1 MFEGGVETLAYFS
14 KQMAEQFVKMGYA
27 VFFYNLKDEK
37 GSAKRLRKFIKPGET
52 VMITF
57 NFQGL
62 EKEDGVY
69 SEKSGYV
76 WDEYKIP
83 CYNIAADHPYY
94 YDNRLHDLPKGYHHI
109 SIDRKQE
116 AYFLKY
122 YPEYQSFGFLPLA
135 GTGLDGALEVP
146 YEKRDID
153 VIMTGNYTP
162 PSFFEQHINW
172 INDEYAAF
180 YRGII
185 EELLEKTD
193 QTVEEAALRHC
204 EREMGEVAPD
214 DFRLV
219 MHKMIFIDL
228 YVRNYWRGMVIKT
241 LAEAGITVDVI
252 GKGWEELECSAM
264 QNVRIHPQTDSL
276 TCLEQLSHAKVS
288 VNVMP
293 WFKDGA
299 HDRVFNSILNGAVC
313 VSDTSRYLSEEL
325 KEGEGVSY
333 YDLKHLEQ
341 LPVKVKDLLEE
352 KAGEFAKRYGVDY
365 NITFSE
371 QKPSTDTIAA
381 DMDNQ
386 PFRDNGKLLFRP
398 GGHGALIENLND
410 LDADVIFIK
419 NIDNVVPDKLKADT
433 VTYKKLIAG
442 VLVTLQKQAFEISN
456 CSTAEN
462 IRTNR

>member
-1 MFEGGVETLAYFS
+1 MKKIVMFEGGVETLAYFS

-276 TCLEQLSHAKVS
+276 TCLEQLSHAKIS

-325 KEGEGVSY
+325 KDGEGVS
-333 YDLKHLEQ
+333 
-341 LPVKVKDLLEE
+341 
-352 KAGEFAKRYGVDY
+352 
-365 NITFSE
+365 
-371 QKPSTDTIAA
+371 
-381 DMDNQ
+381 
-386 PFRDNGKLLFRP
+386 
-398 GGHGALIENLND
+398 
-410 LDADVIFIK
+410 
-419 NIDNVVPDKLKADT
+419 
-433 VTYKKLIAG
+433 
-442 VLVTLQKQAFEISN
+442 
-456 CSTAEN
+456 
-462 IRTNR
+462 